1 MSHYSCY
8 LIVDLHQPVW
18 LLRLWVPFPHIMGCT
33 QYNNVTKSVS
43 DLQQLYCLLWWYS
56 IVSLLTIA
64 YLNIIV
70 RPLSGLNLLKWDQ
83 NDCIRFSFELLR
95 FDYWYRAQ
103 EQYRRL
109 QDSNQPSEQY
119 RLLQH
124 YHGNQQ
130 SFDSDQSPPSNMT
143 RADWIKYLRLEHQR
157 KHRERQGQYPHE
169 DKEESYEEEIQQS
182 LDKPQVCHSF

>member
-1 MSHYSCY
+1 MWQSLFVTCGSF
-8 LIVDLHQPVW
+8 IVFSGFSGFLHRKPPQK
-18 LLRLWVPFPHIMGCT
+18 
-33 QYNNVTKSVS
+33 TKM
-43 DLQQLYCLLWWYS
+43 WWYS
-56 IVSLLTIA
+56 IA

-83 NDCIRFSFELLR
+83 NVCIRFSFELLR

-109 QDSNQPSEQY
+109 QESNQPSEQY

-124 YHGNQQ
+124 YNGNQR

-143 RADWIKYLRLEHQR
+143 RAEWIQYLRMEHQR

-182 LDKPQVCHSF
+182 LDKPQVCYSF